1 MISSQQMTCFF
12 GMETFTRVRMKTFFN
27 EANDKH
33 QHSSIYSYKR
43 TEWFCLISYFDSTFY
58 IFSKKPEGFMQIV
71 SIIYCKLPVLEIT
84 KMGIHEKWSTLA
96 CRIIR
101 KNDD

>member
-1 MISSQQMTCFF
+1 
-12 GMETFTRVRMKTFFN
+12 
-27 EANDKH
+27 
-33 QHSSIYSYKR
+33 
-43 TEWFCLISYFDSTFY
+43 
-58 IFSKKPEGFMQIV
+58 MQIV